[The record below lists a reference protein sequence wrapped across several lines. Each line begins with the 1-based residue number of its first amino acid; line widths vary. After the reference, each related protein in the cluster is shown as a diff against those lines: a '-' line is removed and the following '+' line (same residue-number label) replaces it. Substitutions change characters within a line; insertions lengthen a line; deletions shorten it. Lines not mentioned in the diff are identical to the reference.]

1 MRAAEP
7 IEEEGIH
14 VVINHCYLYADK
26 YEYLQRRKR
35 FERNL

>member
-7 IEEEGIH
+7 IEEEEGIH

-26 YEYLQRRKR
+26 YLQRRKR
-35 FERNL
+35 FERDL